1 MLRDDYRELENKITD
16 MIIENKDKIRFI
28 GEYKT
33 GFSSKEY
40 EFRLYLNE
48 RNILGFRKY
57 ITIITDDPM
66 EYSCL
71 FDVEIIIPSF
81 ISDIGFDDELE
92 IKSADNCHKLSKI
105 FCQCYTDKNRLD
117 TIKDL
122 FKILYNN
129 FYRGK

>member
-28 GEYKT
+28 RSYQS
-33 GFSSKEY
+33 GFSFIDY
-40 EFRLYLNE
+40 EFRLYLKQ
-48 RNILGFRKY
+48 RNIFGFRKY

-66 EYSCL
+66 KYAYL
-71 FDVEIIIPSF
+71 DMEIIIPSF
-81 ISDIGFDDELE
+81 ISDIGDDDKLE
-92 IKSADNCHKLSKI
+92 IKGFANRQKLSKI